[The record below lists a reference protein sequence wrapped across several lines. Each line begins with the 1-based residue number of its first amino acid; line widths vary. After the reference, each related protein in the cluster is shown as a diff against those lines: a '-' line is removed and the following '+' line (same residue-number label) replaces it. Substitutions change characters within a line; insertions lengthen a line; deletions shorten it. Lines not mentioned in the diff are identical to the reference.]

1 VKKSFGSLGVLL
13 LAANAWSQ
21 SAKPAIEWDLIEQQL
36 NVIRAAILNRDID
49 ATEKATQA
57 LSRAVS
63 KEWAKS
69 IPTPADRLQQ
79 AEDGAAR
86 THLKNRIGSLPYLAA
101 LAFQAGEFE
110 KAEQYARQT
119 LAEPSDA
126 YDSILTGNVVLGLIA
141 LKNDDIAG
149 AGTYLLAAARMK
161 GKSITLDRYGPNLAL
176 AKALLEKG
184 QNDVVLEYFQL
195 CKTFVTKNPKLDDW
209 IAMLKGGRAPDL
221 SREYLWF

>member
-1 VKKSFGSLGVLL
+1 MNRSCVSLGVAL
-13 LAANAWSQ
+13 LAATGWSQ
-21 SAKPAIEWDLIEQQL
+21 SAKPTIEWDLVEQQL
-36 NVIRAAILNRDID
+36 NVVRAAILNRDID
-49 ATEKATQA
+49 ATEKATEA

-86 THLKNRIGSLPYLAA
+86 THLKNRIASLPYRAM

-126 YDSILTGNVVLGLIA
+126 YDSVHTGNVVLGLIA
-141 LKNDDIAG
+141 LQNDDIAG
-149 AGTYLLAAARMK
+149 AGAYLLAAARTK
-161 GKSITLDRYGPNLAL
+161 GKSLDRWGPNLAL
-176 AKALLEKG
+176 AKALLDKG

-195 CKTFVTKNPKLDDW
+195 CKAFVTKNPKLDDW
-209 IAMLKGGRAPDL
+209 IAMLKSGRAPDL
-221 SREYLWF
+221 SHEYLWF

>member
-21 SAKPAIEWDLIEQQL
+21 NAKPAIEWDVVEQQL
-36 NVIRAAILNRDID
+36 NLVRAAMLNRDIN
-49 ATEKATQA
+49 ATEKATDL
-57 LSRAVS
+57 LSKAVY

-86 THLKNRIGSLPYLAA
+86 IHRSRILTLPNLAK

-126 YDSILTGNVVLGLIA
+126 MDSIHTGNVVLGLIA

-149 AGTYLLAAARMK
+149 AGTYLLAAATTK
-161 GKSITLDRYGPNLAL
+161 GKSIILDRWGPNLAL
-176 AKALLEKG
+176 ARALLDKG

-209 IAMLKGGRAPDL
+209 IAMLKSGRAPDL
-221 SREYLWF
+221 SNEYLWQ